1 MELFLNKDLVTGY
14 TLTPDGVLA
23 YIALRRIMD
32 ESITLINKTTTV
44 DCVSVNKMAY
54 TLVGSRE
61 CYEKA
66 LTDALQRGI
75 YELVGGNS
83 LAIVKDFSSK
93 NSYEYLLDFTNMY
106 LDKEK
111 DNFIIITTNE
121 VHKILVCNEV
131 MKKKISMLKYFVALI
146 STFNWSKSM
155 SCLENMPNLQGK
167 IGAMSMEYIAT
178 QADNSQRT
186 CIRYNDILVDM
197 KMIYV
202 YKSND
207 KIREGD
213 KLKQIKN
220 CYSRYEDKDL
230 CEMYA
235 SNYENIVG
243 HNHKI
248 VRTQKKKEQADN
260 NRRLAQIYNRI
271 CEGYGDSY
279 DEATIRDVY
288 KYITNKNK
296 SLQSEIDKKNS
307 QSYLSYSDQAWVE
320 NLESQIRDTLIF
332 EQFDFLNT
340 QNGNADETSDWGEP
354 DPMIDF
360 SVEEMLDMPTV
371 CEVQPPLAKKGS
383 VADSDLQS
391 EVDKPTMDSEKGS
404 QKSSNPSKDDLEM
417 IDIDSLFDE
426 DTDDRPVLSEEEAWE
441 LFA

>member
-54 TLVGSRE
+54 TLIGSRE

-111 DNFIIITTNE
+111 DNFIIITTDE
-121 VHKILVCNEV
+121 VYKILVCNEV

-296 SLQSEIDKKNS
+296 SLQSDIDKKNS
-307 QSYLSYSDQAWVE
+307 QSYLSYSDQEWVK

-332 EQFDFLNT
+332 EQFDFLNVNT
-340 QNGNADETSDWGEP
+340 QDGNADETSDWGEP

-360 SVEEMLDMPTV
+360 SVEEILDMPTA
-371 CEVQPPLAKKGS
+371 CEVQMN
-383 VADSDLQS
+383 
-391 EVDKPTMDSEKGS
+391 PTK
-404 QKSSNPSKDDLEM
+404 N
-417 IDIDSLFDE
+417 
-426 DTDDRPVLSEEEAWE
+426 VLSQEEAWE

>member
-75 YELVGGNS
+75 YELVYGNS

-111 DNFIIITTNE
+111 DNFIIITSDE
-121 VHKILVCNEV
+121 VYKILVCNEV

-220 CYSRYEDKDL
+220 CYSRYKDKNL

-296 SLQSEIDKKNS
+296 SLQSDIDKKNS
-307 QSYLSYSDQAWVE
+307 QSYLSYSDQEWVK

-332 EQFDFLNT
+332 EQFDFLT
-340 QNGNADETSDWGEP
+340 SSPNGEKDETGDWGEP

-360 SVEEMLDMPTV
+360 SVEEILDMPTV
-371 CEVQPPLAKKGS
+371 CEIQMNPTKKVS
-383 VADSDLQS
+383 V
-391 EVDKPTMDSEKGS
+391 TDSEQGS
-404 QKSSNPSKDDLEM
+404 QKSSKVDRDDLEL
-417 IDIDSLFDE
+417 IDIESLFDE
-426 DTDDRPVLSEEEAWE
+426 DTDDRPVLAQEEAWE

>member
-54 TLVGSRE
+54 TLIGSRE

-111 DNFIIITTNE
+111 DNFIIITSDE
-121 VHKILVCNEV
+121 VYKILVCNEV

-186 CIRYNDILVDM
+186 CIRYNDILVDL

-235 SNYENIVG
+235 SNYENIMG

-279 DEATIRDVY
+279 DEATIREVY

-296 SLQSEIDKKNS
+296 SLQSDIDAKNN
-307 QSYLSYSDQAWVE
+307 QSYLSYSDQAWIE

-332 EQFDFLNT
+332 EQFEFLKSVPKVSEGT
-340 QNGNADETSDWGEP
+340 DDWGEQ
-354 DPMIDF
+354 IDF
-360 SVEEMLDMPTV
+360 SVEEMLDMPTIS
-371 CEVQPPLAKKGS
+371 EVQMNPTKCEGQSEPNKKGS
-383 VADSDLQS
+383 VKGSVCSSDLHQ
-391 EVDKPTMDSEKGS
+391 KG
-404 QKSSNPSKDDLEM
+404 SKDDLDM
-417 IDIDSLFDE
+417 IDIESLFDE
-426 DTDDRPVLSEEEAWE
+426 DTDDRPILSQEEAWE

>member
-54 TLVGSRE
+54 TLIGSRE

-106 LDKEK
+106 LDREK
-111 DNFIIITTNE
+111 DNFIIITSDE

-131 MKKKISMLKYFVALI
+131 MKKKISMLKYFMALI
-146 STFNWSKSM
+146 STFDWSLDS
-155 SCLENMPNLQGK
+155 K
-167 IGAMSMEYIAT
+167 IGHMSQQFIAD
-178 QADNSQRT
+178 QADNSVRT
-186 CIRYNDILVDM
+186 CQRYNDILEEM
-197 KMIYV
+197 EMIFV

-207 KIREGD
+207 KVRIND

-220 CYSRYEDKDL
+220 CYSRFADKSI
-230 CEMYA
+230 CEQYA
-235 SNYENIVG
+235 SNYENMYGVE
-243 HNHKI
+243 HKI
-248 VRTQKKKEQADN
+248 VQSKKNKSQADH
-260 NRRLAQIYNRI
+260 NRRLGAIYNQI
-271 CEGYGDSY
+271 CFNNTDY
-279 DEATIRDVY
+279 DKETIIEVY
-288 KYITNKNK
+288 KYINNKNK
-296 SLQSEIDKKNS
+296 ALQDEIDAKYA
-307 QSYLSYSDQAWVE
+307 QTYLTDSDRAYIE
-320 NLESQIRDTLIF
+320 GLEAQKRDVSVF
-332 EQFDFLNT
+332 EQFDFLT
-340 QNGNADETSDWGEP
+340 SSPNGEKDDWGEQ
-354 DPMIDF
+354 IDF
-360 SVEEMLDMPTV
+360 SVEEILDMPTV
-371 CEVQPPLAKKGS
+371 CEVQTEPTKKVS
-383 VADSDLQS
+383 VTDSDLQS
-391 EVDKPTMDSEKGS
+391 EGDSEQFS
-404 QKSSNPSKDDLEM
+404 QKSSTTDDLEL

-426 DTDDRPVLSEEEAWE
+426 DTDDRPVLSQEEAWE

>member
-54 TLVGSRE
+54 TLIGSRE

-111 DNFIIITTNE
+111 DNFIIITSDE
-121 VHKILVCNEV
+121 VYKILVCNEV

-230 CEMYA
+230 CKMYA

-296 SLQSEIDKKNS
+296 SLQSDINDKYDQPYYKEKG
-307 QSYLSYSDQAWVE
+307 QLSYSDQAWVE
-320 NLESQIRDTLIF
+320 KLESQIRDTLIF
-332 EQFDFLNT
+332 EQFEFLKSDQKVSEGT
-340 QNGNADETSDWGEP
+340 GDWGEP
-354 DPMIDF
+354 DPMENDIP
-360 SVEEMLDMPTV
+360 VEDNEQFQSD
-371 CEVQPPLAKKGS
+371 LAKET
-383 VADSDLQS
+383 ASDLHS
-391 EVDKPTMDSEKGS
+391 EGVNPKMDSHQGS
-404 QKSSNPSKDDLEM
+404 QKSSKVDRDDLEL
-417 IDIDSLFDE
+417 IDIESLFDE
-426 DTDDRPVLSEEEAWE
+426 DTDDRPVLSQEEAWE

>member
-75 YELVGGNS
+75 YELVGGNL

-111 DNFIIITTNE
+111 DNFIIITSDE

-248 VRTQKKKEQADN
+248 VRTQKNKEQADN

-296 SLQSEIDKKNS
+296 SLQSDIDKKNS
-307 QSYLSYSDQAWVE
+307 QSYLSYSDQEWVK

-332 EQFDFLNT
+332 EQFDFLN
-340 QNGNADETSDWGEP
+340 GEPKVSDDQWGEQ
-354 DPMIDF
+354 IDF
-360 SVEEMLDMPTV
+360 SLEEILDMPTA
-371 CEVQPPLAKKGS
+371 CEVQSDLTKKGS
-383 VADSDLQS
+383 VADSNLHS
-391 EVDKPTMDSEKGS
+391 EVDNSKMDNETVSPNSVKR
-404 QKSSNPSKDDLEM
+404 DDLEL
-417 IDIDSLFDE
+417 IDIESLFDE
-426 DTDDRPVLSEEEAWE
+426 DTDDRPVLSQEEAWE